1 MVKHGDASL
10 REPSPMS
17 IHPIV
22 ARFARAE
29 RLPTREVKACRDNRA
44 GVLPVFIDILVRAAS
59 RSQLSDEEDLALVYI
74 VHLLGEFAEP
84 AAFGPLVAFLRG
96 DPERANDALGESVT
110 ETLNGILISTF
121 DGNRGLLE
129 DLIEDTGVDQ
139 FVRAAALE
147 AWTRLVTIGRIER
160 EHAERF
166 LAECAS
172 TRLPRDSGFIWTT
185 WMLSVAF
192 LGVAGLCEE
201 ARRACEDGR
210 VGPMDMNYG
219 DFEQIWSESR
229 ASTNIFDALD
239 REGWRPFTDALA
251 EFQTWYCF
259 SDAYRSEQREKEI
272 ADRQRDTVF
281 NPSRHIGRND
291 PCPCGSGKKF
301 KKCCGA

>member
-1 MVKHGDASL
+1 
-10 REPSPMS
+10 MS
-17 IHPIV
+17 VHPLV
-22 ARFARAE
+22 ARLARAE

-44 GVLPVFIDILVRAAS
+44 HVLPVFIDILVRAAN

-96 DPERANDALGESVT
+96 DPQCANDALGESIT

-160 EHAERF
+160 AHAERF

-172 TRLPRDSGFIWTT
+172 WRLPRHSGFIWTT

-210 VGPMDMNYG
+210 VGPMD
-219 DFEQIWSESR
+219 IL
-229 ASTNIFDALD
+229 DALD